1 MPVSMDRR
9 LRPNMRFNRDRRSV
23 AGDDLS
29 RILLAA
35 PDAVSFDD
43 LLTRLTAADIADV
56 AGWVAHAIER
66 GYIEELPPADG
77 LARRVCLPPGGARG
91 MAPGPPP
98 YDPGR

>member
-77 LARRVCLPPGGARG
+77 LARRVRLRQGGGRVLG
-91 MAPGPPP
+91 
-98 YDPGR
+98 PGRPPA